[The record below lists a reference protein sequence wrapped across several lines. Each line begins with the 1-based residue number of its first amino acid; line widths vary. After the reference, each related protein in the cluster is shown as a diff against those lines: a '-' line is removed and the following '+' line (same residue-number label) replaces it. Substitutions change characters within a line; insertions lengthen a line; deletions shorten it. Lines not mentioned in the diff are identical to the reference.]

1 MFYTVEG
8 YGLCVVKLYNVV
20 LLYIVSFGLILSGSR
35 GQERLKNT
43 GKADCN

>member
-35 GQERLKNT
+35 GAREVEEY
-43 GKADCN
+43 G